1 MQQWWEVE
9 QDAEAHKPDVEG
21 RENQLDLGARSAHG
35 TEQSLSHGQLRISH
49 ANLQCWRVSSWRR
62 RLLLARCKDDCVK
75 IMLTATKYVRG
86 GDAVGVLGGLSALK
100 MTLKELVNRMPT
112 S

>member
-1 MQQWWEVE
+1 MRRLISLTG
-9 QDAEAHKPDVEG
+9 VEG
-21 RENQLDLGARSAHG
+21 RENQLDRGAGSAHG
-35 TEQSLSHGQLRISH
+35 TEQSLSHGQLLISH
-49 ANLQCWRVSSWRR
+49 ANLQCWRVSNWRR

-75 IMLTATKYVRG
+75 IMLTATKYAMG
-86 GDAVGVLGGLSALK
+86 GDAVSVLRRLSALK